1 MSIWLL
7 NQDFKSEGSL
17 EVLNEWEKKFTNIA
31 KFFYVFYIIA
41 LYIVSKHSRLLYNLH
56 THTHTHTHT
65 HINVKER
72 WQNFDT
78 PYTPRITFSL
88 TTEVVPKALLQK
100 ISFSRS

>member
-41 LYIVSKHSRLLYNLH
+41 PYILCQNTLDFCITY
-56 THTHTHTHT
+56 THTHT
-65 HINVKER
+65 NGKER

-78 PYTPRITFSL
+78 PYTPRITFTL
-88 TTEVVPKALLQK
+88 TTEVVPKALLQ
-100 ISFSRS
+100 